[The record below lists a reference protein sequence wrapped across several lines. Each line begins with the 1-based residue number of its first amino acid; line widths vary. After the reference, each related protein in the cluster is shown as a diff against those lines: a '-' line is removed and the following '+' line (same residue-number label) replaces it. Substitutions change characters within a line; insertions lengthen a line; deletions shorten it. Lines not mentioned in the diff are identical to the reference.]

1 MWRMSI
7 KLSQTDRALDD
18 EQSVQNGQISK
29 AFIYCL
35 VNLHVHAL
43 TPSDPNLKDT
53 TSKDVGD

>member
-1 MWRMSI
+1 MSI